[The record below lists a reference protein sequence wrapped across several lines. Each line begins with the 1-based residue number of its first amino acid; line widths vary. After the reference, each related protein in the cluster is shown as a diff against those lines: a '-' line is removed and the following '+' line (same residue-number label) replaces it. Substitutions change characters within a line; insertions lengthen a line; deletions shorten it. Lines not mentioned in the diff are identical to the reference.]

1 MAQQGT
7 SNNAPAADSVGS
19 MGSGHEEGSG
29 ESQTGSHLV
38 SSAAADVDKG
48 KGVVVG
54 NDEERGGS
62 QGSTAAGS
70 SAARQQGRAGGRRRY
85 HGRKHVQAER
95 QRRQR
100 MKDRFNDLQALVPN
114 LRTRIDKASIVVEA
128 IGFIKS
134 LEETVADLERRKME
148 RDIAARASSSAVAA
162 PPLTTPAQAIVPV
175 VARSWIMLA
184 ASGGQAVLSPAGAHR
199 GSSPVVPAAAPAPSV
214 VVNWCGDEHAF
225 IDIRAPRLTRRHDVL
240 TMVMGVL
247 EKHSIDVVTAQIDS
261 NDSLSKFTIHTC
273 VNRESGLP
281 MDTVTT
287 EGIYQ
292 LAVSEIMAYWT
303 ATRTGHC
310 IDESKPV
317 MKVMY
322 EILEDKRRIT
332 VLKP

>member
-7 SNNAPAADSVGS
+7 NSGSDAPAAAADSAGS

-38 SSAAADVDKG
+38 VSSAAADVVDKG
-48 KGVVVG
+48 KGVVG
-54 NDEERGGS
+54 NDEERQGGS

-85 HGRKHVQAER
+85 GRKDHVQAER

-114 LRTRIDKASIVVEA
+114 LPTRIDKASIVVEA
-128 IGFIKS
+128 IDFIKS
-134 LEETVADLERRKME
+134 LQETVTNLERRKME
-148 RDIAARASSSAVAA
+148 RDIVARVSSSAVLA

-175 VARSWIMLA
+175 VARSWSMPA

-199 GSSPVVPAAAPAPSV
+199 GRSPVIPAAAPAPSV

-247 EKHSIDVVTAQIDS
+247 EKHSINVVTAQIDS
-261 NDSLSKFTIHTC
+261 DDSQSKFTIHTC
-273 VNRESGLP
+273 VNRESGLA
-281 MDTVTT
+281 METVTT

-292 LAVSEIMAYWT
+292 LAVSEIMVWLT
-303 ATRTGHC
+303 
-310 IDESKPV
+310 S
-317 MKVMY
+317 
-322 EILEDKRRIT
+322 
-332 VLKP
+332 